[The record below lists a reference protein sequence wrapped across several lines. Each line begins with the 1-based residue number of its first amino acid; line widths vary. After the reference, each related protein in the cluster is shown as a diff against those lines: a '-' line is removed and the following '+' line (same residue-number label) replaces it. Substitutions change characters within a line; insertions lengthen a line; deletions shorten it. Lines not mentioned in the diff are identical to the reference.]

1 MGRWRSLVVACG
13 SMVVCGALAV
23 EPPRFEVVLDATLS
37 EAWASFSTEDG
48 LRAWM
53 APRVELDFR
62 VGGTIRANYNAEAG
76 EDDPGWIETSILAY
90 EPERMFAF
98 RTSKSPAGFPHARV
112 IESAWS
118 VVRLEAISP
127 WRTRVVLTTCGW
139 GEGGEYDAALAYF
152 KGGNEYV
159 LERLRE
165 VHADAPRGDA
175 MALLRRL
182 VGGTWEHESQML
194 GQTLH
199 VRNTIEEGAGGSAI
213 VMRAERLMDGA
224 MRPYTSSI
232 AWLDASTGGPRYASI
247 KNDGSVASGAIR
259 ATGASTLEWDWRVV
273 DSAGTIHP
281 YLVRMELRE
290 DNVYAMT
297 LSLRQ
302 EDGSLVEM
310 GPAIEFRRSAKTDS
324 P

>member
-1 MGRWRSLVVACG
+1 MGLWRQIALACLALVVG
-13 SMVVCGALAV
+13 GAWAL
-23 EPPRFEVVLDATLS
+23 EPPRWEVVLDATPK
-37 EAWASFSTEDG
+37 EAWGSFSTEEG

-62 VGGTIRANYNAEAG
+62 VGGTIRANYDPDAG

-98 RTSKSPAGFPHARV
+98 RTSKSPEGFPHARA

-118 VVRLEAISP
+118 VVRLEAVDP

-139 GEGGEYDAALAYF
+139 GEGPEFDAAREFF

-165 VHADAPRGDA
+165 AHADGARGDA

-182 VGGTWEHESQML
+182 VGGTWEHESEVL

-199 VRNTIEEGAGGSAI
+199 VRNTIEEGADGAAI

-232 AWLDASTGGPRYASI
+232 AWHDPSSGGGARYVSI

-259 ATGASTLEWDWRVV
+259 ATGESTLEWDWRVV
-273 DSAGTIHP
+273 DAAGTVHP
-281 YLVRMELRE
+281 YLVRMEFRAE
-290 DNVYAMT
+290 NAYAMT
-297 LSLRQ
+297 LALRQ
-302 EDGSLVEM
+302 ADGSLVEM
-310 GPAIEFRRSAKTDS
+310 GPAIEFRR
-324 P
+324 